1 MPQPTAIN
9 PEERAEAEDA
19 ARELLRDL
27 VGPDYSDTTLRV
39 CADHLLSFRRHPKT
53 HAEQPP
59 VAALDRLFA
68 LAKSDT
74 GQSARVANFLLAW
87 WNGTDLGHFPIADL
101 FGLDRSVADDITSV
115 VRYLGRHPGA
125 VYADSLG
132 YRGDVMDLLHRW
144 RDIGSEDAA

>member
-27 VGPDYSDTTLRV
+27 IGPDYSDTTLRV

-59 VAALDRLFA
+59 IAALDRFSPSPSRTPA
-68 LAKSDT
+68 NPPASPISSSHGGTAPISAISRSRTCSD
-74 GQSARVANFLLAW
+74 S
-87 WNGTDLGHFPIADL
+87 I
-101 FGLDRSVADDITSV
+101 DRSPTTSPASFDTSGV
-115 VRYLGRHPGA
+115 TLGRSTPTA
-125 VYADSLG
+125 S
-132 YRGDVMDLLHRW
+132 
-144 RDIGSEDAA
+144 DIEAT

>member
-9 PEERAEAEDA
+9 PEERAEAENA

-27 VGPDYSDTTLRV
+27 IGPDYSDTTLRV

-59 VAALDRLFA
+59 IAGLDRLFA
-68 LAKSDT
+68 IAKSDT

-87 WNGTDLGHFPIADL
+87 WNGTDLGHSRSQTCSDST
-101 FGLDRSVADDITSV
+101 DRSPTTSPASFDTSGV
-115 VRYLGRHPGA
+115 TRGRSTPTA
-125 VYADSLG
+125 SA
-132 YRGDVMDLLHRW
+132 
-144 RDIGSEDAA
+144 IAAK

>member
-19 ARELLRDL
+19 ARELLRDPI
-27 VGPDYSDTTLRV
+27 GPDSDTTLRV
-39 CADHLLSFRRHPKT
+39 CADHLLSCRRHPKT

-101 FGLDRSVADDITSV
+101 FGLDTSVAT
-115 VRYLGRHPGA
+115 RGRSTPTA
-125 VYADSLG
+125 SA
-132 YRGDVMDLLHRW
+132 
-144 RDIGSEDAA
+144 IAAT